1 MQGARV
7 NNEVPSRIT
16 GLFPAPCI
24 PFNSDLSIAEEE
36 FSAHI
41 ADMGAQHGVGGVA
54 VNGHAGEIASLTDA
68 EQLRVVEL
76 ARAALPPEKLV
87 IAGVDASIPAAMVR
101 TIRNTHAA
109 GADAVL
115 VLPPFDSM
123 ARRILSRQPAAV
135 TGFFAELASA
145 DVPMVVFQ
153 YPVTTGCS
161 YPTEVLAEI
170 ASIDQVVAVKN
181 AVWNSEFYA
190 EQFEAVQGRAKVL
203 AACDAPELLTMM
215 FTGCDGLLLGASSV
229 ATDLW
234 ATFVTDVLAG
244 RHDEARNVFVPRLM
258 PLLDA
263 FFGTTR
269 PRSATFTALT
279 KEAQRQLGVFANSLM
294 RSPEVSPD
302 ATDRAVIEKAIERA
316 GLRGRAVT
324 TR

>member
-1 MQGARV
+1 V
-7 NNEVPSRIT
+7 NNDVPSRLT

-24 PFNSDLSIAEEE
+24 PFTSDLSIAEDE

-41 ADMGAQHGVGGVA
+41 SEMGARPGVGGVA

-68 EQLRVVEL
+68 ERLRVVEL
-76 ARAALPPEKLV
+76 ARAALPPGKLV
-87 IAGVDASIPAAMVR
+87 IAGVDGSIPAATVAAVR
-101 TIRNTHAA
+101 DTHAA

-123 ARRILSRQPAAV
+123 ARRRLSQQLAAAM
-135 TGFFAELASA
+135 GFFAELARA
-145 DVPMVVFQ
+145 DVPLVVFQ

-170 ASIDQVVAVKN
+170 TRIDQVVAVKN

-190 EQFEAVQGRAKVL
+190 EQLEAVRGRAKVL

-244 RHDEARNVFVPRLM
+244 HHAEARNLFVPRLM

-279 KEAQRQLGVFANSLM
+279 KEAQRQLGVFTSSLM
-294 RSPEVSPD
+294 RPPEVSPD
-302 ATDRAVIEKAIERA
+302 AVDRAVIQQALDRA
-316 GLRGRAVT
+316 GLRGRAAVT
-324 TR
+324 VR